1 MDAEEVRRLRD
12 RIIHLRTAADCLG
25 DRRSLQRAVVVV
37 VVVVA
42 AVVVGCSADVH
53 FCTCLQ
59 TGSCLGGRTCRLP
72 LRSCMDDC
80 ANVAVDT
87 EIVLDRRVGVDL
99 VLNVCAD

>member
-12 RIIHLRTAADCLG
+12 RIIHLKMAADCLD
-25 DRRSLQRAVVVV
+25 DRRSLQWVVV

-42 AVVVGCSADVH
+42 AVVVGYSADVH

-72 LRSCMDDC
+72 SRSCMDDC

-87 EIVLDRRVGVDL
+87 DTVLDRRVGVDL